1 MNVDD
6 TYNVRKGLAELVGA
20 LVDGNDSDEPSYTR
34 IQLTANDVTGS
45 LGVWGLD
52 SQCHSL

>member
-6 TYNVRKGLAELVGA
+6 TYNVRKGLVELVGA
-20 LVDGNDSDEPSYTR
+20 LVDGKDSNEPSYAR

-45 LGVWGLD
+45 LGVWGID
-52 SQCHSL
+52 RQCHSL